1 MQLGVIRELRYITG
15 LFHTDFCQGNRR
27 KCPTGTV
34 RILVSGKRQVTF
46 CRDVLRFQH
55 GICRKS
61 RGVIYHC
68 VRFFVS
74 WHGNIT
80 GKSRDF
86 ALYTVLLPG
95 RIAGDIAV
103 CIAGNAFCCSTV
115 TAGYHIFCLTI
126 IAGYRIFFRHIRFA
140 AGHLF
145 CKQHIFL
152 SFGLLRQRCYG
163 FAWKG
168 CHCHARRQNNRQ
180 KFSRISSACFS
191 NIRHIFFCHTVL
203 LCLPVHCTGTSLIV
217 YSYFTVFFTIWR
229 VFLLWHSAPSSNP
242 PAVPPASGFLPL
254 LLLFPCTDFPF

>member
-1 MQLGVIRELRYITG
+1 MQFRVIRELRNITR
-15 LFHTDFCQGNRR
+15 LLHTDFRQGNRR

-68 VRFFVS
+68 IRFFVS
-74 WHGNIT
+74 GHGNIT

-86 ALYTVLLPG
+86 ALYTVLLPV

-145 CKQHIFL
+145 CKQHVFL
-152 SFGLLRQRCYG
+152 SFGLLRQRRNG
-163 FAWKG
+163 FAGK
-168 CHCHARRQNNRQ
+168 CRHCHARCQNNGKKLFRLLP
-180 KFSRISSACFS
+180 ACFS
-191 NIRHIFFCHTVL
+191 NKIHMFFCHTVL
-203 LCLPVHCTGTSLIV
+203 PYLP
-217 YSYFTVFFTIWR
+217 
-229 VFLLWHSAPSSNP
+229 
-242 PAVPPASGFLPL
+242 
-254 LLLFPCTDFPF
+254 